1 MTKTALSGQ
10 QKATLLALVA
20 VLCWSTIGSAF
31 KLTLRHIDFM
41 NILLY
46 ASFFSLVVFFAILA
60 LRGRLSLLIQVTRK
74 DILHSALLGLLN
86 PFLFY
91 VTVLKAYDILLAQEA
106 VVLNYVWP
114 ITLTLLSIPMLKQK
128 IGWKSILAILIS
140 FLGVIIIAVKGNFSS
155 FHFTSTDGVILALV
169 CTVFWSLFFI
179 FNMKDAREEVSKM
192 FFNFLFGFAYTLAA
206 VLIFSEIQLPS
217 VKAILGVTY
226 IGLFEM
232 GITFIIWLKALKLS
246 ATTAKV
252 ANLIFISPFLSLIW
266 VSIAVGEQ
274 IMGYTIAGLIFIVAG
289 IVLQRLVR

>member
-1 MTKTALSGQ
+1 MSNQ
-10 QKATLLALVA
+10 QKATLLALIA
-20 VLCWSTIGSAF
+20 VLFWSTIGSAF
-31 KLTLRHIDFM
+31 KLTLQHIDFL

-46 ASFFSLVVFFAILA
+46 ASFVSLLLFFIILA
-60 LRGRLSLLIQVTRK
+60 IQGKLSYLMRIEKK

-114 ITLTLLSIPMLKQK
+114 ITLTLLSIPLLKQR
-128 IGWKSILAILIS
+128 ISWKSVLAILVS
-140 FLGVIIIAVKGNFSS
+140 FFGVIIIAVKGDFSGL
-155 FHFTSTDGVILALV
+155 HFTNFTGMILALV
-169 CTVFWSLFFI
+169 CTVFWALFFI
-179 FNMKDAREEVSKM
+179 FNMKDHREEVSRM
-192 FFNFLFGFAYTLAA
+192 FLNFLFGFVYTLITIL
-206 VLIFSEIQLPS
+206 VFYEIRIPS
-217 VKAILGVTY
+217 PKAILGVTY

-246 ATTAKV
+246 TTTAKV

-266 VSIAVGEQ
+266 VSIVVGEQ

-289 IVLQRLVR
+289 IVLQRMVR

>member
-1 MTKTALSGQ
+1 MTKTTLSGQ

-31 KLTLRHIDFM
+31 KLTLRHIDFL

-46 ASFFSLVVFFAILA
+46 ASFVSLVLFLVILA
-60 LRGRLSLLIQVTRK
+60 LRGRLSSLIQITGK

-91 VTVLKAYDILLAQEA
+91 ITVLKAYDIMLAQEA

-114 ITLTLLSIPMLKQK
+114 ITLTLLSIPMLKQR

-140 FLGVIIIAVKGNFSS
+140 FMGVIIIAVKGNFSS
-155 FHFTSTDGVILALV
+155 FHFTSPDGVILALV
-169 CTVFWSLFFI
+169 CTIFWSLFFI

-192 FFNFLFGFAYTLAA
+192 FFNFLFGFAYTLTA
-206 VLIFSEIQLPS
+206 VLLFSEIHLPS
-217 VKAILGVTY
+217 PKAILGVTY
-226 IGLFEM
+226 IGVFEM

-274 IMGYTIAGLIFIVAG
+274 IMGYTIAGLIFIITG
-289 IVLQRLVR
+289 ILIQRLVR